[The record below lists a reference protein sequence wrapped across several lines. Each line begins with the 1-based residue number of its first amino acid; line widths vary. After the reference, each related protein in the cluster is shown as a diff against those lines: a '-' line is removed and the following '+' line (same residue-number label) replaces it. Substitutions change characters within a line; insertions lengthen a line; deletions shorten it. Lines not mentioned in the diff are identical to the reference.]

1 MQNDARKNS
10 TMKIGTL
17 IGSLAADSI
26 NRTLARGL
34 TALIGERAEVVDVTI
49 GDLPLYNSDLD
60 LDPPASVRRFKAA
73 VAEVDGLLVVTP
85 EYNRTMSA
93 VLKNAFE
100 WGSRPYGESIWS
112 GIPAGVVGTSPGA
125 IGTAAAQQ
133 HVRNVLSF
141 LDMPTLGQPEVYL
154 QFRPELLTESGR
166 ITDDG
171 TRAFLAGW
179 ADRFIDHVRVHA
191 D

>member
-1 MQNDARKNS
+1 
-10 TMKIGTL
+10 MKIGTL
-17 IGSLAADSI
+17 VGSLSARSI
-26 NRTLARGL
+26 NRTLARSL
-34 TALIGERAEVVDVTI
+34 AVLIGERAEVVDI
-49 GDLPLYNSDLD
+49 AIDDLPLYNSDLD
-60 LDPPASVRRFKAA
+60 PTPPVPVRRFKSA

-93 VLKNAFE
+93 ALKNAFE

-125 IGTAAAQQ
+125 LGTAAAQQ

-154 QFRPELLTESGR
+154 QFRPEQFAEDGS
-166 ITDDG
+166 ISDDG
-171 TRAFLAGW
+171 TRTFLRGW
-179 ADRFIDHVRVHA
+179 TDRFVDHVQLHA
-191 D
+191 S